1 MLFTKALKELFSET
15 EVSYKKVFMEEI
27 MQLLKVQRVISAV
40 LGELPIKEG
49 GGTFKPS
56 SFKRE
61 TQVGEVHESTGYIE
75 TPTAAELS
83 LTLNA
88 SIDPQEFS
96 YISNDTLT
104 IFLSG
109 KSQHMMPSAWV
120 TDAVELSKG
129 ELKVVYNSAKSQRL
143 V

>member
-1 MLFTKALKELFSET
+1 
-15 EVSYKKVFMEEI
+15 
-27 MQLLKVQRVISAV
+27 MQLFKVARVISTS
-40 LGELPIKEG
+40 LGELPLKEG

-61 TQVGEVHESTGYIE
+61 TQVGEVHENTGYVE
-75 TPTAAELS
+75 SPTAAELS

-88 SIDPQEFS
+88 AIDPQDFAN
-96 YISNDTLT
+96 ISTDTLT

-109 KSQHMMPSAWV
+109 GNQHMMPSAWV
-120 TDAVELSKG
+120 TEAVELSKG
-129 ELKVVYNSAKSQRL
+129 ELKVTYNSAKSQRL

>member
-1 MLFTKALKELFSET
+1 
-15 EVSYKKVFMEEI
+15 
-27 MQLLKVQRVISAV
+27 MQLLKVSRVISAI
-40 LGELPIKEG
+40 LGELPLKEG
-49 GGTFKPS
+49 GATFKPS

-61 TQVGEVHESTGYIE
+61 TQVGEIHENTGYVE

-88 SIDPQEFS
+88 ALDPQVFAN
-96 YISNDTLT
+96 ISNDTLT

-109 KSQHMMPSAWV
+109 GSQHVMPSAWV

-129 ELKVVYNSAKSQRL
+129 ELKVDYNSAKSEKLQ
-143 V
+143 

>member
-1 MLFTKALKELFSET
+1 
-15 EVSYKKVFMEEI
+15 
-27 MQLLKVQRVISAV
+27 MQLLKVSRVISII
-40 LGELPIKEG
+40 LGELPVKEG
-49 GGTFKPS
+49 GATFKPS

-61 TQVGEVHESTGYIE
+61 TQVGEVHENTGYVE
-75 TPTAAELS
+75 TPKAEELS

-88 SIDPQEFS
+88 ALDPQAFANV
-96 YISNDTLT
+96 SNDTLT

-109 KSQHMMPSAWV
+109 GSQHMMPCAWV

-129 ELKVVYNSAKSQRL
+129 ELKVTYNSAKSQRL